1 MADFKLG
8 AEWEEKS
15 AYRRLKEKGMVTFS
29 VLSLDI
35 KKTITFF
42 EDKKPVRETDP
53 TFEARMAEW
62 NEIKQLRYNA
72 KQNGQEEEVKRL
84 DELAFKRGASVK
96 YFLEILNR
104 DTQEKETLEM
114 SQGAA
119 NQLNGLFQKG
129 YTKDTHDF
137 IYENTGETG
146 VGRYKVLPAPIKKP
160 FTEKELKAIEM
171 VMAKAVES
179 SDTPF

>member
-1 MADFKLG
+1 MTDLKLG
-8 AEWEEKS
+8 SEWEEKS
-15 AYRRLKEKGMVTFS
+15 TFRKLKEKGMVTFS

-35 KKTITFF
+35 KKTVTFF
-42 EDKKPVRETDP
+42 EDKKPIRETDP
-53 TFEARMAEW
+53 SFESRMNEW
-62 NEIKQLRYNA
+62 NEIRQLRYNA

-96 YFLEILNR
+96 YHLEILNR

-114 SQGAA
+114 SSGAA
-119 NQLNGLFQKG
+119 NQLNSLFQKG

-160 FTEKELKAIEM
+160 LTEKEQKVIEASQ
-171 VMAKAVES
+171 VINP
-179 SDTPF
+179 SDIPF